1 MESFEFSVIQDL
13 QVSLQRAY
21 EDKQALRQMLETFS
35 EKLAAAEQVAK
46 AANTYCESLE
56 YEDDNSNEKIVALY
70 QALNSW
76 KANI

>member
-35 EKLAAAEQVAK
+35 EKLAVAEKVAK

-56 YEDDNSNEKIVALY
+56 FEDDVSEDKIVALY

-76 KANI
+76 KSSV

>member
-21 EDKQALRQMLETFS
+21 EDKQALRQMLEAFS
-35 EKLAAAEQVAK
+35 EKLAVAENVAK
-46 AANTYCESLE
+46 AANSYCESLE
-56 YEDDNSNEKIVALY
+56 YEDEDANDKIMALY

-76 KANI
+76 KSNA

>member
-21 EDKQALRQMLETFS
+21 EDKQALRQMLESFS
-35 EKLAAAEQVAK
+35 EKLAVAEKVAK
-46 AANTYCESLE
+46 AASTYCESLE
-56 YEDDNSNEKIVALY
+56 FEDEDANDKIAALY

-76 KANI
+76 KASV